1 MLAHN
6 YNLFKKCGFSLAEG
20 VHHIGVSVRKELTVS
35 SFELLGPTKLFHV
48 HVQDTSLND
57 VSPHCFNQLIQN
69 QVAGMSIQSHLNFRC
84 HIFPISIAAGREV

>member
-1 MLAHN
+1 MLAHIISSRSVVFHW
-6 YNLFKKCGFSLAEG
+6 LRVSIIAGCPQGKSSLYPA
-20 VHHIGVSVRKELTVS
+20 
-35 SFELLGPTKLFHV
+35 FELLGPTKLFHV

-84 HIFPISIAAGREV
+84 HIFPISIAAGQEV